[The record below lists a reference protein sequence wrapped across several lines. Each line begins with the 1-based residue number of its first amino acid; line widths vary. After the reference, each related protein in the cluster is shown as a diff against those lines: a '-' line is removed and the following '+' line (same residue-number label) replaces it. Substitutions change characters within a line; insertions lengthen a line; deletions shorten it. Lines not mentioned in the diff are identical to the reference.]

1 MIVLLD
7 THTFIW
13 FDAEPAKLS
22 LRAAAL
28 LADPNNRVLLS
39 AASVWELVI
48 KVAIGKLTLRDE
60 VKNLVESQVTQN
72 AVELLDIRADHVLAV
87 GGLPD
92 VHKDPFD
99 RILAAQALV
108 EGAVLL
114 TNDPVFK
121 QYPIQ
126 SDW

>member
-1 MIVLLD
+1 MTLLLD

-13 FDAEPAKLS
+13 FDGEPAKLS
-22 LRAAAL
+22 AHAATL

-39 AASVWELVI
+39 AVSVWELVI
-48 KVAIGKLTLRDE
+48 KVGTGKLTLRDE
-60 VKNLVESQVTQN
+60 VKELVKSQVSGN
-72 AVELLDIRADHVLAV
+72 AVELLDVRAEHALAV

-99 RILAAQALV
+99 RLLAAQAIV
-108 EGAVLL
+108 EGAMLL
-114 TNDPVFK
+114 SADPIFR

-126 SDW
+126 TDW